1 MVPTLPPP
9 VLDMVL
15 AQDVLSN
22 ADLARCAL
30 ASSTLLDGA
39 RRSLYYEVRLEVS
52 ESPDKKRSGMLGDN
66 DPLVTLLAHPLAAQ
80 AVRRVTVVKVA
91 GWSEAAAAGGL
102 SATMAL
108 AQVLGLCR
116 GVRQVDLENAPSCT
130 NFTDVLLACGL
141 SLTHLYVN
149 RGTPYW
155 FPLLYMRHVQHL
167 VIDVRRGRFPETLT
181 LPYPVKS
188 LGIRARSMT
197 EDELAFLIPAFFSRY
212 QSAIVR
218 LHIPAALLAL
228 DEFSLSSFPNLAH
241 LCIRDLPEA
250 SPRHAQALLQAISPL
265 QNLETIAFLS
275 ISYASPSYRNLRQ
288 TELPSSLPPSR
299 CLVLGSAFSA
309 TEVIN
314 FLTARAGQ
322 GLRHLRWYPPAPPE
336 DHEAQMFDIA
346 TVRSVCEVAGVAFT
360 VGAQGG
366 GVVRLCS
373 LRRLDLFPDASS
385 GSPPRMRSTS
395 SATRFIVCSWSL
407 RFRVEV
413 GQLEA
418 AERGFATVMCFSL
431 ARHEPVKANHIA
443 EMRNCALAK
452 PASKEG

>member
-212 QSAIVR
+212 QSAI
-218 LHIPAALLAL
+218 
-228 DEFSLSSFPNLAH
+228 
-241 LCIRDLPEA
+241 
-250 SPRHAQALLQAISPL
+250 ALLQAISPL

-346 TVRSVCEVAGVAFT
+346 TLEPT
-360 VGAQGG
+360 
-366 GVVRLCS
+366 L
-373 LRRLDLFPDASS
+373 
-385 GSPPRMRSTS
+385 PR
-395 SATRFIVCSWSL
+395 
-407 RFRVEV
+407 
-413 GQLEA
+413 
-418 AERGFATVMCFSL
+418 
-431 ARHEPVKANHIA
+431 
-443 EMRNCALAK
+443 
-452 PASKEG
+452 